1 MNSTDPRENPQPNPQ
16 GDWRRER
23 RNGLG
28 LPQLLNALWGR
39 RMLVATV
46 VGVLALAAVIYG
58 LLREPAYTA
67 EAVVNVEPQGE
78 SSDPENAESFMD
90 EVVGAVAT
98 DEMLEE
104 VAREA
109 GYRDG
114 IPELRERL
122 EVQTTDPQ
130 DGGPGSLLVTF
141 PGEDPAEAART
152 ANAYATLFVER
163 VEKLNDQ
170 RIAGGALDAEAA
182 IASRAEPPRSG
193 SWGRV
198 ALYAAGAVA
207 GGVLAGGTAA
217 LALDGRVRSWRGA
230 RDAELTLRAP
240 VIGVIPDYETAE
252 NEA

>member
-1 MNSTDPRENPQPNPQ
+1 
-16 GDWRRER
+16 
-23 RNGLG
+23 
-28 LPQLLNALWGR
+28 
-39 RMLVATV
+39 MLVVTV
-46 VGVLALAAVIYG
+46 VGVLALVAVIYG

-78 SSDPENAESFMD
+78 SSDTEENAESFMD
-90 EVVGAVAT
+90 EVVGVVAT

-109 GYRDG
+109 GYQGG

-122 EVQTTDPQ
+122 DVQTTDPQ
-130 DGGPGSLLVTF
+130 DGGPGSLRVTF
-141 PGEDPAEAART
+141 PGENPEEAART

-163 VEKLNDQ
+163 VEELNDQ
-170 RIAGGALDAEAA
+170 RIAGGVLGAEAA
-182 IASRAEPPRSG
+182 VASRAEPPRSG

-198 ALYAAGAVA
+198 ALYAVGAVA
-207 GGVLAGGTAA
+207 GGVLAGGAAA
-217 LALDGRVRSWRGA
+217 LALDGRVKSWRGA

-240 VIGVIPDYETAE
+240 VIGVIPEYETAE